1 MMRKS
6 KINNLIK
13 DGTFKGHYEIEKELF
28 QVNKDA
34 VCRAVNL
41 QTGDHVAVKRI
52 KYSEDDRDGRVH
64 IEDDIAMMA
73 ITRDCYYSVKCYD
86 VFRF

>member
-41 QTGDHVAVKRI
+41 
-52 KYSEDDRDGRVH
+52 
-64 IEDDIAMMA
+64 
-73 ITRDCYYSVKCYD
+73 
-86 VFRF
+86 